1 MSKKL
6 GVIVP
11 YRDREEHLAIFK
23 KEITRFLSSRKI
35 PFELIIVN
43 QDNAKLFNRGMLLNI
58 GFKYAEELGCDYV
71 VFHDVDLIP
80 KIADYYYPEYPVH
93 LAGCIKD
100 KETRETKETFDQ
112 YFGGVTMFN
121 MDDFR
126 KINGYSNKYWG
137 WGFEDD
143 DLLLRC
149 ENAGIPLETGRI
161 KNTKKKTKALFFNGI
176 NAYVKCKNVLDIEN
190 GATIFISFRPEKIVC
205 DHEKRSDTF
214 TAFSIPGG
222 YNTSISY
229 NSFSRYNFITFDNN
243 NECLYVNS
251 PIRKNYQTN
260 IAVSFDP
267 TNKSVKVYQ
276 DGILIGER
284 KDYTQLMEYNS
295 RDYFCLGAGY
305 PEYLE
310 SPDYFNGYIDSFI
323 AFSDVL
329 SEEEILKI
337 SNGEINKESRVMTVH
352 YDANEIEN
360 YELIDLSGN
369 ENNGEIINCSIEEL
383 DLDEYEYVKIPNR
396 RECVF
401 FSLKHEENGFFANGW
416 KDQNTRWNQLRFLNE
431 VSRNLDLLLNDGLSD
446 LEFVE
451 YGRITENNITTVN
464 IGV

>member
-1 MSKKL
+1 MQKKL

-35 PFELIIVN
+35 PFEIIVVN
-43 QDNAKLFNRGMLLNI
+43 QDNAKLFNRGILLNI

-80 KIADYYYPEYPVH
+80 RVADYSYPDYPVH

-100 KETRETKETFDQ
+100 SETREEKETFDK

-149 ENAGIPLETGRI
+149 EKAELPLEIGRV
-161 KNTKKKTKALFFNGI
+161 KNAKQKTKALFFNGI
-176 NAYVKCKNVLDIEN
+176 NAYVKCKNVLNIEK
-190 GATIFISFRPEKIVC
+190 GATIFISFRPDEIVC

-229 NSFSRYNFITFDNN
+229 NSFARYNFITFDQSG
-243 NECLYVNS
+243 ECLYVNS
-251 PIRKNYQTN
+251 QIRKNYQTS
-260 IAVSFDP
+260 IAITFDP
-267 TNKSVKVYQ
+267 DNKSVKVYQ
-276 DGILIGER
+276 DGLIIGER
-284 KDYTQLMEYNS
+284 KDYEKLMEYDS
-295 RDYFCLGAGY
+295 REYFCLGAGY

-310 SPDYFNGYIDSFI
+310 NPEYFKGHIDSFI
-323 AFSDVL
+323 SFSGVL
-329 SEEEILKI
+329 SEEDVLNLSK
-337 SNGEINKESRVMTVH
+337 GETFDFDERITLH
-352 YDANEIEN
+352 YDANQIEN
-360 YELIDLSGN
+360 YQLKDLSGN
-369 ENNGEIINCSIEEL
+369 GNDGEIINCSIEDL
-383 DLDEYEYVKIPNR
+383 DLPEYEGVSIPAR

-431 VSRNLDLLLNDGLSD
+431 VSKNHDLLLNDGLSV
-446 LEFVE
+446 LEFIE
-451 YGRITENNITTVN
+451 YGRTTENNITTVN